1 VEVTKTNAAGR
12 NAHDMLELI
21 RRLYEVEHVA
31 EQSKLDAEGIAAL
44 RQQKAQPIL
53 RTRLDAL
60 NDQTPPQGVLGK
72 AVGYALGQWD
82 RLIRYVDNGM
92 LHPDNNLAENAI
104 RPFVV
109 GRKNWLFCDTPAGA
123 YASAAIYSLIES
135 AKANG
140 HEPYWYLRFLL
151 ARLATAATTADYEKL
166 LPQNLRPKHV
176 VRGT

>member
-1 VEVTKTNAAGR
+1 MRHYTPQAGGDGGEQSAQVEVR
-12 NAHDMLELI
+12 DQRIVHF
-21 RRLYEVEHVA
+21 
-31 EQSKLDAEGIAAL
+31 
-44 RQQKAQPIL
+44 QQKAQPIL
-53 RTRLDAL
+53 RQIRARLDAL

-82 RLIRYVDNGM
+82 RLIRYLDNGM
-92 LHPDNNLAENAI
+92 LYPDNNLAENAI

-135 AKANG
+135 AKANR

-151 ARLATAATTADYEKL
+151 ARLAIAETTEDYEQL
-166 LPQNLRPKHV
+166 LPQNLRPEDV